1 MIDGALN
8 SKSIMSVTGTGDVS
22 ISTRDVEKEAKETAD
37 LNK

>member
-8 SKSIMSVTGTGDVS
+8 SKSIMSFTGSEVNVDS
-22 ISTRDVEKEAKETAD
+22 RDVEKEAKETAN